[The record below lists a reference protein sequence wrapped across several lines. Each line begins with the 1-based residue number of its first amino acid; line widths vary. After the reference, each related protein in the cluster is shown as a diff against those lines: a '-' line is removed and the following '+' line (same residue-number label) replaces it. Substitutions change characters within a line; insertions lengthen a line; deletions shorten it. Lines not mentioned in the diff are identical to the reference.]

1 MATREEIISGL
12 EMLIRE
18 SRRIGAQLTDEQWAT
33 TVDLDGWQ
41 GREVLAHVASVGTIV
56 PQMAGSFTSAAPGTD
71 SGASINIDQLNAA
84 LVGARKDKTIA
95 ELVDEVATAYAGV
108 IDFVKSAPDD
118 LLTRRVTFAGYKDVE
133 MSEIVVRMVVLHGLA
148 HIYSAYSAVMNNP

>member
-1 MATREEIISGL
+1 MATRDEIISGV

-18 SRRIGAQLTDEQWAT
+18 GKRIGGQLTDEQWAK

-71 SGASINIDQLNAA
+71 AGASINIDALNAA
-84 LVGARKDKTIA
+84 MVGARKEKTIP
-95 ELVDEVATAYAGV
+95 ELVEEMTAAYTGV
-108 IDFVKSAPDD
+108 IDFVKGAPDD
-118 LLTRRVTFAGYKDVE
+118 LLTRRVTFGGYKDIE
-133 MSEIVVRMVVLHGLA
+133 MSDIVVRMVILHGMA
-148 HIYSAYSAVMNNP
+148 HLYSAYAAVMNNP